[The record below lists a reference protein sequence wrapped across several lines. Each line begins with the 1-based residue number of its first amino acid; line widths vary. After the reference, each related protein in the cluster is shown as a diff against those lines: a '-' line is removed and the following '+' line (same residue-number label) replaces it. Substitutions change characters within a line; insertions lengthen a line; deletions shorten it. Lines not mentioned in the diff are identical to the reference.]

1 MPKSKRDK
9 KVSLTKVTKKVGL
22 QLKQKVIEDIQKYV
36 EDYNSVFVV
45 SWDKMR
51 NEKQKELRVQWK
63 PSRFVFGKN
72 SLLQLAMGK
81 TSESEPL
88 EGLHKL
94 SQHIRGQCGLLFT
107 DKVEAEV
114 LEWFKNYSRQDFA
127 RSGTIAEDTLVLNEG
142 PLTQFPG
149 SLEPRLRQLGLPTQL
164 KGGVVSL
171 LQDVIVCTEGKVIM
185 PEQARILRL
194 LGRETSRFTLS
205 VRCRWGKDGNFKIYK
220 EADKDMETEN
230 IQEK

>member
-22 QLKQKVIEDIQKYV
+22 QLKQKFIEDIQKYV
-36 EDYNSVFVV
+36 GDYNSV
-45 SWDKMR
+45 
-51 NEKQKELRVQWK
+51 
-63 PSRFVFGKN
+63 
-72 SLLQLAMGK
+72 
-81 TSESEPL
+81 ES
-88 EGLHKL
+88 
-94 SQHIRGQCGLLFT
+94 
-107 DKVEAEV
+107 EV

-171 LQDVIVCTEGKVIM
+171 LQDVTVCTEGKVIM

-205 VRCRWGKDGNFKIYK
+205 VQCRWGKDGNFKIYK

-230 IQEK
+230 IQEN